1 MKIILLSLLALAPA
15 FAQAPKPWR
24 AILAERLNIYG
35 HRNWIVIAD
44 SAYPLQSSPGIETI
58 LSSENQVETVRHVF
72 AALARTPHLRPIVH
86 IDRELQ
92 YVTDEDAPGIGAYR
106 QLVTGIFES
115 SLPDQKPEAQFHEQI
130 IRQLDEAARTFN
142 VLVIKTNMALPYTSV
157 FIELRAGY
165 WTDDAE
171 RRMREN
177 MK

>member
-130 IRQLDEAARTFN
+130 IRQLDEAPALSTSWSSKPTWRSPTPRC
-142 VLVIKTNMALPYTSV
+142 LSSSAPGTGPTTRSAGCGKT
-157 FIELRAGY
+157 
-165 WTDDAE
+165 
-171 RRMREN
+171 
-177 MK
+177 